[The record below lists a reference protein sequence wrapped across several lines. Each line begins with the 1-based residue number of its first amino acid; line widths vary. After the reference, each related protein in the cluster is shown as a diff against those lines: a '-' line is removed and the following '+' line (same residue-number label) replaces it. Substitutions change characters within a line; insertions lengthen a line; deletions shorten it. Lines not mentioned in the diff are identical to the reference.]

1 MVWTKQFNKNKGK
14 KMTTFEQVKKIV
26 AEKLGVPAEKVTE
39 DAAFVNDLG
48 ADSLDVVEFVMEV
61 EKEFDIT
68 IPDDAAAKLEKVG
81 DAVKYIDEHKKN

>member
-1 MVWTKQFNKNKGK
+1 
-14 KMTTFEQVKKIV
+14 MTTFEQVKKIV
-26 AEKLGVPAEKVTE
+26 ADKLGVSEEKVTE
-39 DAAFVNDLG
+39 TAAFVNDLG

-68 IPDDAAAKLEKVG
+68 IPDEAAAKLVTVG